1 MHFSDQVQSR
11 HLISTFRWSPQ
22 EDVDLVDGVA
32 ADLKQQLV
40 NPLIQRMQLIRE
52 KLNNIVDAEE
62 IKSLHEKRK
71 ETQDELDRIEELEDL
86 EDLIVGALPFDY
98 CLG

>member
-1 MHFSDQVQSR
+1 M
-11 HLISTFRWSPQ
+11 
-22 EDVDLVDGVA
+22 DLVDGVA

-86 EDLIVGALPFDY
+86 EDLIVGALPFNFAWDDSSLRRPDARA
-98 CLG
+98 CLSVCVSDCL

>member
-1 MHFSDQVQSR
+1 M
-11 HLISTFRWSPQ
+11 
-22 EDVDLVDGVA
+22 DLVDGVA